1 MVWVAQ
7 ALELRLKKPLQ
18 AIPCPRRNHAF
29 KAQGLMMNKKL
40 LFALTVATAFGSAA
54 AADER
59 TLEAQAA
66 LKALGY
72 KIGAVDGSWGKKTEA
87 AITEFAA
94 KNGKA
99 YAGEVTP
106 DLWISLA
113 AQAKEH
119 FPMPYLTLDA
129 PLQSNKST
137 NLLLTEGD
145 VYKPENCEWLV
156 GFYQDQNWGR
166 ANPVAIKNYQ
176 GAFKG
181 IVTPDVNVDLESFER
196 QSNELHDSLIATNQ
210 ACYALNNI
218 EACKTIIEVA
228 SWMQEDGA
236 FVFNSGEDS
245 GSPDQY
251 YFTTKHILN
260 PLLIGYSSAV
270 EKVGKPLNH
279 TEIGDWFY
287 SALIQNSYDVFLPE
301 RHAPKDMQFRSD
313 PENAMSTCEKYAG
326 SFGHSIYH
334 SLGLSL
340 YGVMWEDDRL
350 SSQAYD
356 SLLYSINESGA
367 LSDDGVMLCEASRG
381 SNAMMYSGATMT
393 NILYIVTLARNQG
406 VELESPKLDAAIE
419 KAGAFLFDS
428 AFDFSRIEPYASE
441 NQMSWCNEDYRNQCM
456 YNAFG
461 RIASFSWMR
470 HFVDLYP
477 ESELTKRILEIQQG
491 PVNSDEEAT
500 RVSGAIAKSN
510 FMISEVKWPLPVE
523 KDDNHESHTRSA
535 NGPQFLN
542 IMDVNLI
549 SNVCAIP

>member
-1 MVWVAQ
+1 
-7 ALELRLKKPLQ
+7 
-18 AIPCPRRNHAF
+18 
-29 KAQGLMMNKKL
+29 MMNKKL
-40 LFALTVATAFGSAA
+40 IYVLTVATAFGSAA

-59 TLEAQAA
+59 TLETQAA

-129 PLQSNKST
+129 PLQSIKSN

-166 ANPVAIKNYQ
+166 AKPVYIENYKY
-176 GAFKG
+176 AFRE
-181 IVTPDVNVDLESFER
+181 IVTPDVNVDDDSFER

-236 FVFNSGEDS
+236 FVFNSGEEPS
-245 GSPDQY
+245 APKY

-260 PLLIGYSSAV
+260 PLLVGYSSAV
-270 EKVGKPLNH
+270 DKIGKPLNH

-287 SALIQNSYDVFLPE
+287 AALIQNSYDVFLPE

-313 PENAMSTCEKYAG
+313 PENATSTCEKYAG
-326 SFGHSIYH
+326 SFQHSIYH
-334 SLGLSL
+334 ALGLSL
-340 YGVMWEDDRL
+340 YGVMWGDARL

-356 SLLYSINESGA
+356 QLLYSVNESGA

-381 SNAMMYSGATMT
+381 SNAMFYSGANMT

-406 VELESPKLDAAIE
+406 VELENLKLVTAIE
-419 KAGAFLFDS
+419 KAGTFIFDA
-428 AFDFSRIEPYASE
+428 AFDFSKIESYASE

-456 YNAFG
+456 YSAFG

-477 ESELTKRILEIQQG
+477 ESALSKRILEIQNG
-491 PVNSDEEAT
+491 PLNSDEEAT
-500 RVSGAIAKSN
+500 RVSGAISKSN
-510 FMISEVKWPLPVE
+510 FMTSEIKWSLPVE
-523 KDDNHESHTRSA
+523 GNDTYHAPNEPH
-535 NGPQFLN
+535 FLN
-542 IMDVNLI
+542 IMDANLL